1 MQRAGTG
8 LRVASLGRGCAPSL
22 SPGLEVPDRGG
33 PMRYSP
39 KCVVRAFSEIHIRDA
54 AYMLLKRQPLPF

>member
-39 KCVVRAFSEIHIRDA
+39 KCVEAEFSEVHLQDSGYREP
-54 AYMLLKRQPLPF
+54 KTT